1 MAKEILIADSDKGD
15 QEEFKK
21 IFEMKDYRL
30 IFSENGEDALEQVK
44 FFKPDLIIADTAL
57 SEKSGL
63 QVCSTLKADREFN
76 HIPVVLL
83 KGTFEGISERDLDHT
98 RADGVIS
105 KPLHEGE
112 ILGLVDRL
120 MEEGA
125 MKTKTESLLED
136 LDKFDDQ
143 QIIELTDV
151 MEEPESR
158 VRIDD
163 LMASEREEVPGE
175 IADLVSLEKQFEK
188 VTQPLEEELS
198 LSLGEAIKEEVKPK
212 AAAPSAPKEAKG
224 EELFEKVA
232 LEEIFL
238 KMEQLKPAI
247 ERELLAEEEVHI
259 AEEAPSAIAE
269 TGEKPFSLEEF
280 EAALEKEPMPKPE
293 EKMVQPFMPEPPK
306 REAPKKEILPEI
318 PPFDL
323 PAFEIPTKKE
333 PLVFEAKKA
342 SVEALWGEEMKGVM
356 EEPFREV
363 LPSKSLLEEE
373 ELMMEALE
381 QALGPLVQ
389 AEAKKAVSP
398 RAPAKEVT
406 LEEESLAGLVEE
418 EFPQELL
425 AEAGLAKEKLPE
437 EKLPK
442 ALLEDERREEAVA
455 ALEEPEEEDIEEM
468 EKVMEEEVAPMPLQA
483 EEIRVVETPLE
494 QKVIA
499 PEKIPPPRSAVEE
512 GAPRLQ
518 VADKQLEAIIAKG
531 VQAMMEDFI
540 TKIVPE
546 MTQNI
551 VEVTVDRIEKMVKE
565 IVPEMAE
572 KAIQEE
578 IKRLQE
584 EEKE

>member
-373 ELMMEALE
+373 ELTMEALE

-551 VEVTVDRIEKMVKE
+551 VGVTVDRIEKMVKE